1 MEIRLLPH
9 SRPLD
14 RPESNRCQYVGFGTP
29 CKSPSQR
36 SRQIPPPSQN
46 VPTHLKSTQYHRKRH
61 KRVNGTKRNSRPDTA
76 RTQERYETAVKQL
89 KDALK
94 VLHEDWKTFQF
105 SEVEQLSEKEDAVK
119 LQAEINKVLE
129 ARKSSLQNRTNW
141 AKCKGVV
148 ELVFTTLS
156 PFAKNILGVAAN
168 IQSVRILST

>member
-1 MEIRLLPH
+1 M
-9 SRPLD
+9 
-14 RPESNRCQYVGFGTP
+14 
-29 CKSPSQR
+29 
-36 SRQIPPPSQN
+36 
-46 VPTHLKSTQYHRKRH
+46 
-61 KRVNGTKRNSRPDTA
+61 
-76 RTQERYETAVKQL
+76 
-89 KDALK
+89 
-94 VLHEDWKTFQF
+94 LHEDWKTFQF

-141 AKCKGVV
+141 SKCKGVV